1 MGMSCGSIICRLHRN
16 RWEEACLDP
25 WAECSGKEADSR
37 HMGSNRAWHSRDI
50 NLAHITNNQSMHNR
64 IKQLQHRHNR
74 EIQGNSMH
82 FKDKDIHS
90 ADCWCSI
97 VAEQTLDLVPFTT
110 YLLSARRSKF
120 HLLGDVQ

>member
-82 FKDKDIHS
+82 FKDKAIHS
-90 ADCWCSI
+90 VDYWKSCSI
-97 VAEQTLDLVPFTT
+97 VAEQTLSHWTSPH
-110 YLLSARRSKF
+110 SRRI
-120 HLLGDVQ
+120 HCLRD